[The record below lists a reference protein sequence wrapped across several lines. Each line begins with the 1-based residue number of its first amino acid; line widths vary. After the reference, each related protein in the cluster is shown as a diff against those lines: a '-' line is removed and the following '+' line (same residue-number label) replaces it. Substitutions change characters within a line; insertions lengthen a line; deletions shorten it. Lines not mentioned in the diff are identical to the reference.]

1 MNKEVHWGWVVA
13 AIVVAILILVGGLWW
28 QDKKRTA
35 EYIKYRQEVVAS
47 EQRPG
52 APMGPA
58 SREER

>member
-35 EYIKYRQEVVAS
+35 EYIQYRQEVVAG
-47 EQRPG
+47 EQRIGSPAG
-52 APMGPA
+52 AI

>member
-13 AIVVAILILVGGLWW
+13 IIAVAILLLVGGLWW

-35 EYIKYRQEVVAS
+35 EYVKYRQEVVAG
-47 EQRPG
+47 EQRVG
-52 APMGPA
+52 TPM

>member
-28 QDKKRTA
+28 QDRKRTA
-35 EYIKYRQEVVAS
+35 EYIKYRQEVVAG
-47 EQRPG
+47 EQRIGSPAG
-52 APMGPA
+52 AI